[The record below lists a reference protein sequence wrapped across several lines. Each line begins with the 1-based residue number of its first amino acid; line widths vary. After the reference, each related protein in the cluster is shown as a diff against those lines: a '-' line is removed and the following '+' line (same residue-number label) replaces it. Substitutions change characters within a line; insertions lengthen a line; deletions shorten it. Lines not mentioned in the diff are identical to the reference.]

1 MENPIGINSIESTV
15 IGGVRLPR
23 FLGEWRMN
31 YHSWIYRFVLLLCAA
46 IVLPVALCAQEAEE
60 APQGVNRGDYN
71 IQQSIELGYRV
82 SDFSGN
88 TAVYDT
94 FVNLNQGPRLFNQS
108 LQMHSLDHHGLLFDD
123 LYMYSFGYG
132 GDPNDVTR
140 LGISKN
146 KWYDFN
152 GSFRRDRNLWNY
164 DLLANPLNPGTSNP
178 LNPITFSPHLMQM
191 SRRMSDFNLIILPQ
205 STVRFRLGYTR
216 NINEGPSLSSFHS
229 GTDIPLFQNWKTTL
243 NAYQF
248 GVDIKLIPKTNIS
261 YDQFLQYYKGDTS
274 YTDGSLMG
282 AFGGYFPDYQL
293 ANGLPMGPSQSVDL
307 GLIYDT
313 AGNSPCKTPIANA
326 TTPPT
331 VTANCNAMLAYT
343 RSAPTRIKY
352 PVEQLS
358 FQSNPIKQLDLSGR
372 FSYTSSTSDV
382 PNYYEYWN
390 GLARG
395 VVQSATAGI
404 ASAKR
409 VSVAT
414 DFAATVFVTNKF
426 RIQDE
431 FRFSN
436 FRIPGNFA
444 STATTYAGATLGAT
458 LGTPTVASTISSRFL
473 GEDMHVNTLQFL
485 YDFSRRLGMR
495 LGYRHRFRD
504 IPQSDVEF
512 AGGAV
517 TSNVLDD
524 TKIKEDSALM
534 GFWARPT
541 DQLRLTYDMELMYA
555 DRSFTRISPRQSQH
569 YKLRTQYKPTNL
581 VHVSATASVYEGR
594 DNVVTIDHRDHNWS
608 LGLDTAIVPNDRWS
622 LDFGY
627 DFNDVF
633 SQTDICFAFTGT
645 PPVST
650 SVCPIISATGGLEA
664 LSTYKNK
671 THYGFADLMFK
682 PVKRVALNAGYTLT
696 ATTGNTVILN
706 PNSPAGPL
714 QYNYHTPYASVKV
727 DLEKGFAWKA
737 GWNFYDYNE
746 KDQPID
752 LTGPRAFRG
761 NNLNLSVVYSF

>member
-1 MENPIGINSIESTV
+1 MKY
-15 IGGVRLPR
+15 R
-23 FLGEWRMN
+23 
-31 YHSWIYRFVLLLCAA
+31 SWIYHSVLLLCAA
-46 IVLPVALCAQEAEE
+46 AILPIATYAQEAKE

-71 IQQSIELGYRV
+71 IQQSLELGYRF
-82 SDFSGN
+82 SDFTGN

-108 LQMHSLDHHGLLFDD
+108 LEMHSLDHHGLLFDD

-146 KWYDFN
+146 KWYNLDAT
-152 GSFRRDRNLWNY
+152 FRRDRNLWNY
-164 DLLANPLNPGTSNP
+164 DLLANPLNPGTSKP
-178 LNPITFSPHLMQM
+178 ADPITFSPHLMQM
-191 SRRMSDFNLIILPQ
+191 TRRMSDYNLTILPQ
-205 STVRFRLGYTR
+205 SKVRFRLGYNH
-216 NINEGPSLSSFHS
+216 NIDQGPSLSSIHE
-229 GTDIPLFQNWKTTL
+229 GTDALLFQNWDTTQDS
-243 NAYQF
+243 YHF
-248 GVDIKLIPKTNIS
+248 GVDIKLIPKTNVS

-274 YTDGSLMG
+274 YLDASLAG
-282 AFGGYFPDYQL
+282 PFDNYLPGYQL
-293 ANGLPMGPSQSVDL
+293 ANGTPVDL

-313 AGNSPCKTPIANA
+313 AGNSPCKTPIAKAA

-331 VTANCNAMLAYT
+331 VTANCNATLAYDRSGIT
-343 RSAPTRIKY
+343 RVKI

-358 FQSNPIKQLDLSGR
+358 FQSNPIKQLDLAGR
-372 FSYTSSTSDV
+372 VSYSSSTSNV
-382 PNYYEYWN
+382 PSYFEFWN
-390 GLARG
+390 GLSSHGSAVQTTTTG
-395 VVQSATAGI
+395 V

-409 VSVAT
+409 VSVST
-414 DFAATVFVTNKF
+414 DFDATVFVTNKF

-431 FRFSN
+431 FRFSDY
-436 FRIPGNFA
+436 RIPGNFA
-444 STATTYAGATLGAT
+444 SSTETYTGAVLGAP
-458 LGTPTVASTISSRFL
+458 LVNPTVAMADSSRFL
-473 GEDMHVNTLQFL
+473 GQNMRVNTIQFL

-512 AGGAV
+512 SGSSA
-517 TSNVLDD
+517 TTTTDD
-524 TKIKEDSALM
+524 IKIKEDSALL

-541 DQLRLTYDMELMYA
+541 DQLRLTYDMEINYA
-555 DRSFTRISPRQSQH
+555 DRSFTRVSPRQSQH
-569 YKLRTQYKPTNL
+569 YKFRTQYKPSNL
-581 VHVSATASVYEGR
+581 IHVSTTANIYQGL
-594 DNVVTIDHRDHNWS
+594 DNVFSIDHRDHNWS
-608 LGLDTAIVPNDRWS
+608 FGLDTAIVPNDRWS

-645 PPVST
+645 VPVAT
-650 SVCPIISATGGLEA
+650 SVCPIISGTGGLQA

-671 THYGFADLMFK
+671 THYGFADLMVK
-682 PVKRVALNAGYTLT
+682 PVNRVTLNAGYTLT
-696 ATTGNTVILN
+696 STTGNTVILN

-714 QYNYHTPYASVKV
+714 QYNYHTPYAMVKV

-746 KDQPID
+746 KDLPID

-761 NNLNLSVVYSF
+761 NNLSLSVIYSF